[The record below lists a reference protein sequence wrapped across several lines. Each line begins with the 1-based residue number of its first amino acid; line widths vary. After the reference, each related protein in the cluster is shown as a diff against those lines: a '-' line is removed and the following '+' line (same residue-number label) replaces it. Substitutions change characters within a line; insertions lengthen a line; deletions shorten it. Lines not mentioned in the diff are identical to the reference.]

1 MSRGKTVSLLIG
13 ALGLMLVLGACS
25 KEEGLKITR
34 IEPKEGSVNGGD
46 LVTIYGSGFAEGGTK
61 SVDVYFGKKKAK
73 VRSIDGNDKLKVE
86 TPGGVKDQQV
96 DIMLI
101 FGDARKAKFPGG
113 FKYIES
119 REGYGVD
126 ELTGAGNE
134 EDEGDEGGENK

>member
-1 MSRGKTVSLLIG
+1 MSRGKTVSLMIG
-13 ALGLMLVLGACS
+13 LGLMVALGSCS

-46 LVTIYGSGFAEGGTK
+46 LVTIYGSGFGEGGTK

-73 VRSIDGNDKLKVE
+73 VRAFEGNEKLMVE

-101 FGDARKAKFPGG
+101 FGDARKAKFENG
-113 FKYIES
+113 FKYIEA

-126 ELTGAGNE
+126 ELTGSQE
-134 EDEGDEGGENK
+134 EGGEGE